1 MLFKG
6 RLRLPNDA
14 GEGIPIDLELEDVF
28 LSLESEGEDFGEWR
42 LDTVEIK
49 RLFSNQFAMQL
60 DGEEMVFIA
69 DDALG
74 FAGDDTVQRRA
85 IPQDFSGAGTRETPT
100 RE

>member
-6 RLRLPNDA
+6 RLRLPDDP

-28 LSLESEGEDFGEWR
+28 LSLDSGGEDFGEWR
-42 LDTVEIK
+42 LDTVEIT
-49 RLFSNQFAMQL
+49 RLFSNQFAMHL

-74 FAGDDTVQRRA
+74 FAYDGLSVVVN
-85 IPQDFSGAGTRETPT
+85 PT
-100 RE
+100 MQESV